1 VLAVAMTI
9 FMLSLAG
16 FPPSVGFFGKLF
28 LFTAG
33 VSAGYTWL
41 VVIAVLMS
49 VVSVYYYVRVLI
61 PIWTPA
67 PGRDRVPASFSSSA
81 AIVLSGVASIALG
94 LYPTTLLIVGQLSAG
109 PFSAGP

>member
-1 VLAVAMTI
+1 MAVLMSI

-41 VVIAVLMS
+41 VVLAVLMS
-49 VVSVYYYVRVLI
+49 VVSVYYYVRVL
-61 PIWTPA
+61 
-67 PGRDRVPASFSSSA
+67 VPVWSPSARTDKVRASISTTSVIA
-81 AIVLSGVASIALG
+81 LSGVASIVLG
-94 LYPTTLLIVGQLSAG
+94 VYPTTLLILGQLGANPISG
-109 PFSAGP
+109 P